1 MNADRPL
8 NISREDIDVS
18 SWIDAVQRKVDPQ
31 KDPYSAGVE
40 ERFRRLVADREAA
53 DRVYDRLPLAY
64 GGKVINPDTAREILP
79 EYQSRGERMA
89 NTIGT
94 GVASAYA
101 KDRLEREL
109 ADPRGRTRLVLM
121 AGGPGAGKSTF
132 LSPEVCELSDLIFD
146 ATLRET
152 EWARRMIALALEHG
166 WEVVVCYVQRPME
179 DVYRGVVLR
188 AHEHG
193 RWFPI
198 RNLVKAHSDAQRSA
212 AALGRAFADEPR
224 VRFAYHVGPTGG
236 VGLAE
241 LVEIEPGGA
250 WGYWSE
256 ENERGERETL
266 EREDLGD
273 RPHEFEQGALSR
285 ENQARLRGAIRAGSL
300 DRRLVAC
307 LARGDERLLSTIRE
321 IYGSP

>member
-1 MNADRPL
+1 MNADDPL
-8 NISREDIDVS
+8 NFSGEDIERS
-18 SWIDAVQRKVDPQ
+18 SWIAAVQRKVDPQ
-31 KDPYSAGVE
+31 KDPYSAAVE
-40 ERFRRLVADREAA
+40 ERFRRLVADRAAA
-53 DRVYDRLPLAY
+53 DRVYDQLPQAY

-79 EYQSRGERMA
+79 EYQTREQRMA
-89 NTIGT
+89 HTIGT

-109 ADPRGRTRLVLM
+109 AEPRGRTRLVLM

-132 LSPEVCELSDLIFD
+132 LSPEVCKLADLIFD

-152 EWARRMIALALEHG
+152 EWARRMIDLALEHG

-198 RNLVKAHSDAQRSA
+198 RNLVKAHADAQRSA
-212 AALGRAFADEPR
+212 AALGRAFANEPR
-224 VRFAYHVGPTGG
+224 VRFSCDVGPTGG

-241 LVEIEPGGA
+241 LSEIEPGGA
-250 WGYWSE
+250 WGYWIGDNE
-256 ENERGERETL
+256 GNERKTL
-266 EREDLGD
+266 EREGLGD
-273 RPHEFEQGALSR
+273 RPREFEQGALSR
-285 ENQARLRGAIRAGSL
+285 ENQARLRGAIESGKI
-300 DRRLVAC
+300 DRRLLEH
-307 LARGDERLLSTIRE
+307 LARGEERLLSVIRE
-321 IYGSP
+321 VYGSE